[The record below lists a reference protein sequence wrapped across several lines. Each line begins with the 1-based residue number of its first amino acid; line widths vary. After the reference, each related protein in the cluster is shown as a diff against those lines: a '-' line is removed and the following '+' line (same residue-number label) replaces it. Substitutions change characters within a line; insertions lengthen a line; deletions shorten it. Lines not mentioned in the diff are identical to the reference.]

1 MNEDAVKFMEKNGF
15 DPILL
20 ETDLD
25 SAFILRKPQH
35 LNDVLAK
42 GKAFYNLEENAEI
55 SVADIYGYD
64 TCKGENIFESFEKYF
79 DSNGDAYHTRSI
91 GMLDCTRNE
100 IVGEIKRDFKT
111 KPPEESIKVAEVEK
125 NKYVITVNGRHRF
138 TVLRALYLMELHKS
152 GYKNSEELKEKYK
165 IPVKCERLNTLKT
178 YSIYILKQCGLKEEV
193 RVDWD
198 ENYRLTGLLEIVKS
212 DGTKEKIDD
221 NKLLKMT
228 VLAIENNPK
237 VVRDIQARAYL
248 SESFKD
254 YVQKYFPQL
263 LIDTPKEELGNDITR
278 SW

>member
-64 TCKGENIFESFEKYF
+64 TCKGENIFESFDKYF
-79 DSNGDAYHTRSI
+79 ESNGDAYHTRSI
-91 GMLDCTRNE
+91 GMLDCSRDE
-100 IVGEIKRDFKT
+100 IIEKINRSFKANPKRE
-111 KPPEESIKVAEVEK
+111 PVKVAEVEK
-125 NKYVITVNGRHRF
+125 NKYVITENGRHRF

-165 IPVKCERLNTLKT
+165 IPVKCARLNTLKT

-193 RVDWD
+193 RADWD
-198 ENYRLTGLLEIVKS
+198 ENYRPTGLLEIKKS

-221 NKLLKMT
+221 TQLLKIT
-228 VLAIENNPK
+228 ALAIENNPK

-248 SESFKD
+248 SESFKE

-263 LIDTPKEELGNDITR
+263 LIESPKEELENDITR
-278 SW
+278 SM

>member
-20 ETDLD
+20 EADLD

-35 LNDVLAK
+35 LNDVLSK
-42 GKAFYNLEENAEI
+42 STAFYNPAESMEI
-55 SVADIYGYD
+55 SIADIYGYD

-79 DSNGDAYHTRSI
+79 ESNGDTYHTRSI
-91 GMLDCTRNE
+91 GLLDYSSDE
-100 IVGEIKRDFKT
+100 IIKKIDRSFYSE
-111 KPPEESIKVAEVEK
+111 PIKVAEVEK

-138 TVLRALYLMELHKS
+138 TVLRAHYLMELYKS
-152 GYKNSEELKEKYK
+152 IIPDEKELKEKYK

-178 YSIYILKQCGLKEEV
+178 YSVYILRQCGLKEGI

-198 ENYRLTGLLEIVKS
+198 EYYRPTGLLEFVKS

-221 NKLLKMT
+221 THLLKMT
-228 VLAIENNPK
+228 ALAIENNPK
-237 VVRDIQARAYL
+237 IIRDIQARAYL
-248 SESFKD
+248 SESFKE
-254 YVQKYFPQL
+254 YVQNYFPQL
-263 LIDTPKEELGNDITR
+263 LVENPREELENAVTR

>member
-1 MNEDAVKFMEKNGF
+1 MNEDAVRFMEKNGF
-15 DPILL
+15 DPTILDG
-20 ETDLD
+20 DLD
-25 SAFILRKPQH
+25 DSFILRKPQH

-42 GKAFYNLEENAEI
+42 STAFYDSEESVEI

-79 DSNGDAYHTRSI
+79 ESNGDTYHTRSI
-91 GMLDCTRNE
+91 GLLDYSSDE
-100 IVGEIKRDFKT
+100 IIKKIDRSFYSE
-111 KPPEESIKVAEVEK
+111 PIKVAEVEK

-138 TVLRALYLMELHKS
+138 TVLRAHYLMELYKS
-152 GYKNSEELKEKYK
+152 IIPDEKELKEKYK

-178 YSIYILKQCGLKEEV
+178 YSVYILRQCGLKEGI

-198 ENYRLTGLLEIVKS
+198 ENYRPTGLLEFVKS

-221 NKLLKMT
+221 THLLKMT
-228 VLAIENNPK
+228 ALAIENNPK
-237 VVRDIQARAYL
+237 IIRDIQARAYL
-248 SESFKD
+248 SESFKE

-263 LIDTPKEELGNDITR
+263 LIDTPKEELSNDITR